1 MADPT
6 SQVRA
11 STDPSPTG
19 VHYKWIALT
28 NTTLG
33 VLMATLN
40 GSITLIS
47 LPAIFRGLNLQP
59 LVAGNVSYL
68 LWLLMGYLVVSAV
81 FVVALGRLGDMRGR
95 VRIYNAGFAV
105 FTIGSV
111 ALALDPLTGGAGAMW
126 LIIWRIV
133 QGFGGA
139 MLAANST
146 AIVTDAFPVTQRGLA
161 LGVNQVAGLAGS
173 FIGLVAGGLLSVW
186 DWRAVF
192 FLSVPI
198 GVLGTVWAYRS
209 LREIGVT
216 RRARFDYLGNG
227 LWAVGLVALLVA
239 ITYGI
244 QPYGGST
251 EGWGNPL
258 VLAGLVGGVAVLIV
272 FCIVELRVKEPMF
285 NIRLFRGRAFA
296 AGTTAGLLASIAR
309 GGLQFMLIIWL
320 QGIWLPLHG
329 YSFQQTPLWAGIY
342 LLPLTIGFLVAG
354 PLSGFLSD
362 RWGARFLATAG
373 LLVAALSFLLLMVLP
388 VNFAFPAFAAL
399 IFING
404 VGSGLFSAPNIA
416 SIMNSVPPGQRGAA
430 GGLQSTATFAG
441 MTLSI
446 GIFFS
451 LMVQGLAGPIK
462 NALFTGLHSHG
473 VPAQL
478 ASAISSIPPV
488 GSLFAAFLG
497 YNPLGTLLN
506 EFGVKPSHLPP
517 GTYQLLTSKEYF
529 PGLISNAFHQGLIVV
544 FAMAAGMMVLAAI
557 CSVLRGGRSIY
568 VEPALEKPAAA
579 TASKSE

>member
-6 SQVRA
+6 SPVRTPA
-11 STDPSPTG
+11 GAQTG
-19 VHYKWIALT
+19 GLHYKWVALT

-59 LVAGNVSYL
+59 LVASNIGYL

-105 FTIGSV
+105 FTIGSI
-111 ALALDPLTGGAGAMW
+111 ACALDPLTGASGAMW
-126 LIIWRIV
+126 LIIWRVV

-139 MLAANST
+139 MLSANST

-173 FIGLVAGGLLSVW
+173 FIGLIAGGLLSVW

-198 GVLGTVWAYRS
+198 GIVGTIWAYRS
-209 LREIGVT
+209 LREIGAT
-216 RRARFDYLGNG
+216 KRARFDYLGNA
-227 LWAVGLVALLVA
+227 LWAVGLIAILVA

-244 QPYGGST
+244 QPYGTST

-258 VLAGLVGGVAVLIV
+258 VLLGLIGGGAALVA
-272 FCIVELRVKEPMF
+272 FCLVELKVREPMF
-285 NIRLFRGRAFA
+285 NIGLFRIRAFA
-296 AGTTAGLLASIAR
+296 AGTVSGLLAAIAR

-329 YSFQQTPLWAGIY
+329 YSFDETPLWAGIY
-342 LLPLTIGFLVAG
+342 LLPLTLGFLVAG
-354 PLSGFLSD
+354 PLAGFLSD
-362 RWGARFLATAG
+362 RWGARLLATGG
-373 LLVAALSFLLLMVLP
+373 LVVAAISFLLLMVLP
-388 VNFAFPAFAAL
+388 VNFAFPAFAGL
-399 IFING
+399 IFLNG
-404 VGSGLFSAPNIA
+404 IGSGLFSAPNIA
-416 SIMNSVPPGQRGAA
+416 SVMNAVPAGQRGAA

-451 LMVQGLAGPIK
+451 LMVEGLAGPLK
-462 NALFTGLHSHG
+462 TSLFTGLHAHG

-478 ASAISSIPPV
+478 AGGISAVPPV

-497 YNPLGTLLN
+497 YNPLGTLL
-506 EFGVKPSHLPP
+506 
-517 GTYQLLTSKEYF
+517 
-529 PGLISNAFHQGLIVV
+529 
-544 FAMAAGMMVLAAI
+544 
-557 CSVLRGGRSIY
+557 
-568 VEPALEKPAAA
+568 
-579 TASKSE
+579 

>member
-6 SQVRA
+6 SQVQPPADRA
-11 STDPSPTG
+11 PTG

-59 LVAGNVSYL
+59 LVASNVSYL

-105 FTIGSV
+105 FTVGSI
-111 ALALDPLTGGAGAMW
+111 ALALDPLTGGPGAMW

-173 FIGLVAGGLLSVW
+173 FVGLVAGGLLSVW

-192 FLSVPI
+192 FLSVPV
-198 GVLGTVWAYRS
+198 GVIGTVWAYRS

-216 RRARFDYLGNG
+216 KRARFDYLGNA

-244 QPYGGST
+244 QPYGNST

-258 VLAGLVGGVAVLIV
+258 VLAGLVGGVAVLV
-272 FCIVELRVKEPMF
+272 LFCIVELRTREPMF
-285 NIRLFRGRAFA
+285 NIGLFRSRAFA

-329 YSFQQTPLWAGIY
+329 YSFQETPLWAGIY

-354 PLSGFLSD
+354 
-362 RWGARFLATAG
+362 
-373 LLVAALSFLLLMVLP
+373 
-388 VNFAFPAFAAL
+388 
-399 IFING
+399 
-404 VGSGLFSAPNIA
+404 
-416 SIMNSVPPGQRGAA
+416 
-430 GGLQSTATFAG
+430 
-441 MTLSI
+441 
-446 GIFFS
+446 
-451 LMVQGLAGPIK
+451 
-462 NALFTGLHSHG
+462 
-473 VPAQL
+473 
-478 ASAISSIPPV
+478 
-488 GSLFAAFLG
+488 
-497 YNPLGTLLN
+497 
-506 EFGVKPSHLPP
+506 
-517 GTYQLLTSKEYF
+517 
-529 PGLISNAFHQGLIVV
+529 
-544 FAMAAGMMVLAAI
+544 
-557 CSVLRGGRSIY
+557 
-568 VEPALEKPAAA
+568 
-579 TASKSE
+579 